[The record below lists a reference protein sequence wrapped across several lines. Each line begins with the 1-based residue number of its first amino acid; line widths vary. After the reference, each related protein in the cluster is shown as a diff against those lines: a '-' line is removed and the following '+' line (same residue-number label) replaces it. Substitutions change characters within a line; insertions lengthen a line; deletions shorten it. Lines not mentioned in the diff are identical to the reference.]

1 MSRKTK
7 IVTVPNYTHEPT
19 SNPNIERLCDM
30 NGDWTHY
37 YLKAE
42 NRYVKAVNHVLE
54 LGHAKGPNFKAYLAR
69 STQEEIRKKME
80 EKGDEGSRTHRAI
93 TDLINGSKV
102 TMSTK
107 YPTDLGDGRQTIL
120 LHDEWENLLGF
131 KNWCDKYQ
139 PRVVTHEYTVQ
150 GEDAAGTL
158 DALLVITV
166 PAGDKE
172 FDKEF
177 WGKDILILIDWKS
190 SAAIWFEYEA
200 QTAAYWQMVK
210 ADKKFAKFV
219 KAFEGRIFTGVVRLG
234 TQHKSR
240 YQFVYW
246 DQTKTEG
253 EHWGRF
259 CSAVFIANRYD
270 PDMDFVPNIEQFP
283 IQIITKV
290 PKAKVGRKRKTAPKK
305 EEVVA

>member
-1 MSRKTK
+1 MSKKTR
-7 IVTVPNYTHEPT
+7 ITTVPSMTYEPT

-30 NGDWTHY
+30 NGDWKY
-37 YLKAE
+37 YWLKKE
-42 NRYVKAVNHVLE
+42 KKFVKAVNHVLD

-80 EKGDEGSRTHRAI
+80 EKGDEGSRTHKAI

-120 LHDEWENLLGF
+120 LHDEWENLIGF
-131 KNWCDKYQ
+131 QNWCSRYQ
-139 PRVVTHEYTVQ
+139 PRVVAHEYTVQ

-158 DALLVITV
+158 DALLVITI
-166 PAGDKE
+166 PAGDKD
-172 FDKEF
+172 FDKAF
-177 WGKDILILIDWKS
+177 WGKDVLILIDWKS

-210 ADKKFAKFV
+210 ANKDFAKFI
-219 KAFEGRIFTGVVRLG
+219 KAYEGRIFTGVVRLG
-234 TQHKSR
+234 TRHKTK
-240 YQFVYW
+240 YEFVWW
-246 DQTKTEG
+246 DQKKTEG

-259 CSAVFIANRYD
+259 LSAVFIANRYE
-270 PDMDFVPNIEQFP
+270 PDVDFVPEIEQFP
-283 IQIITKV
+283 IQLFTKV
-290 PKAKVGRKRKTAPKK
+290 PKATVAAKKKATIKK
-305 EEVVA
+305 EVV